1 TLWWPLRSRPF
12 STLKT
17 ACGVLVASLPNSTT
31 PHIATVLHPCQADQS
46 QKGGPLDAGPEPI
59 RISEQAQG
67 QDHRTRQRPAR
78 VRRLGEGVHHF
89 WGLGCVTGRTA
100 AAGAALARDVIGVE
114 WIAHLNLSLE
124 S

>member
-1 TLWWPLRSRPF
+1 MTLWWPLRSRPF

-67 QDHRTRQRPAR
+67 QDHRTRQRPER
-78 VRRLGEGVHHF
+78 VRRLGEPLLHRLRSESCACRRYYVSADHRRNEHV
-89 WGLGCVTGRTA
+89 LG
-100 AAGAALARDVIGVE
+100 
-114 WIAHLNLSLE
+114 NSY
-124 S
+124 